1 VLDQRWFECARSTAF
16 DLSNRLATEYTTR
29 RLAGL
34 TSIATAHPPTSDA
47 TELIAELG
55 THLEPLYSSERE
67 GTGQRQTLI
76 ADDVASLANSRP
88 GACGGMRLSG
98 TEYRDIKR
106 MDVEVASAV
115 VSRCLYSTTDDQ
127 KRGPGWGRVFIVV
140 PERFTRTPAAFLG

>member
-1 VLDQRWFECARSTAF
+1 MRTQHCSRPEQPPRDGVHDQEV
-16 DLSNRLATEYTTR
+16 
-29 RLAGL
+29 G
-34 TSIATAHPPTSDA
+34 
-47 TELIAELG
+47 IAELG

-76 ADDVASLANSRP
+76 ADDVASLVNSRP

-127 KRGPGWGRVFIVV
+127 KREPGWGRVFIVV